1 LSALIVLNISS
12 ACTKEY
18 LIAAMC

>member
-1 LSALIVLNISS
+1 LS